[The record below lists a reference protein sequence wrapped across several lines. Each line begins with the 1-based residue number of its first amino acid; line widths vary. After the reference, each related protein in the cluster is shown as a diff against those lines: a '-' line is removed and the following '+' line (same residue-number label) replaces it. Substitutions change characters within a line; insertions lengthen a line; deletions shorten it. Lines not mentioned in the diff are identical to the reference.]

1 MRLSE
6 MPAGSS
12 GTVTSVDDSSR
23 VGRRLSELG
32 VVPGVRVSVIKHAP
46 FGDPVEV
53 RLLRYN
59 LALRKEEAAVV
70 EIDPASTNGRS

>member
-1 MRLSE
+1 MKLSD

-12 GTVTSVDDSSR
+12 GTVASVDDSSR

-70 EIDPASTNGRS
+70 EIDPASTSGRG

>member
-1 MRLSE
+1 MKLSDL
-6 MPAGSS
+6 PAGSS
-12 GTVTSVDDSSR
+12 GTVTAVDDGSR

-32 VVPGVRVSVIKHAP
+32 VVPGVKIAVIKHAP
-46 FGDPVEV
+46 FGDPVEI

-70 EIDPASTNGRS
+70 QIDPESTNGRS